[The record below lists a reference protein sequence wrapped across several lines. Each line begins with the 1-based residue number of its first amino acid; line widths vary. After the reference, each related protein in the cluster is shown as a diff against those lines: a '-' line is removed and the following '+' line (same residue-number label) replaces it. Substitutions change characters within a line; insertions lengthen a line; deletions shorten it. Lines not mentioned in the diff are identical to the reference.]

1 MFVLLNYRARHIW
14 NTYYNPS
21 EETTPISPKKMNTSS
36 GFFDDAFPQK
46 SEKTDIKDEFE
57 K

>member
-14 NTYYNPS
+14 NVYYNPS
-21 EETTPISPKKMNTSS
+21 AETTHTSPKKMNTSS

-46 SEKTDIKDEFE
+46 SQKSDIKDEFE